1 MLYILKIKGTTKIP
15 DFVQIRDNKMTL
27 IAYFRLS
34 QITKG
39 LEKSNLTKYKNEIT
53 EILHKMPYGKI
64 YKYLKKMNTNVIEIQ
79 KVDIDQ
85 KHQRVFENLN
95 LNISKGEF
103 VYLIGDTG
111 SGKSSLLKSLYAE
124 IKISSGKM
132 IIADTNLNSIKRKQ
146 IAKFRRKLGIV
157 FQDFQLLTD
166 RSIFENLKFVLKA
179 TGWREKEKINNR
191 ISEVLESVNLN
202 NIKDKMP
209 YELSGGEQ
217 QRAAIARAL
226 LNNPQIILADEPTGN
241 LDPEKSDKIIK
252 LLKEISLNGTTVLIA
267 THDYPI
273 IKKHKARTIKCI
285 NKGIVE
291 IDTSTI

>member
-1 MLYILKIKGTTKIP
+1 
-15 DFVQIRDNKMTL
+15 
-27 IAYFRLS
+27 
-34 QITKG
+34 
-39 LEKSNLTKYKNEIT
+39 
-53 EILHKMPYGKI
+53 
-64 YKYLKKMNTNVIEIQ
+64 MNTNVIEIQ
-79 KVDIDQ
+79 KADIDQ
-85 KHQRVFENLN
+85 KHQRVFEKLN

-132 IIADTNLNSIKRKQ
+132 IIADTDLKNIKRKQ

-179 TGWREKEKINNR
+179 TGWREKEKIKNR

-267 THDYPI
+267 THDYLI

-291 IDTSTI
+291 IDSNKI

>member
-1 MLYILKIKGTTKIP
+1 
-15 DFVQIRDNKMTL
+15 
-27 IAYFRLS
+27 
-34 QITKG
+34 
-39 LEKSNLTKYKNEIT
+39 
-53 EILHKMPYGKI
+53 
-64 YKYLKKMNTNVIEIQ
+64 MNTNVIEIQ

-124 IKISSGKM
+124 IKISNGKM
-132 IIADTNLNSIKRKQ
+132 IIADTNLKSIKRKQ

-252 LLKEISLNGTTVLIA
+252 LLKEISLNGTAVLIA

>member
-1 MLYILKIKGTTKIP
+1 
-15 DFVQIRDNKMTL
+15 
-27 IAYFRLS
+27 
-34 QITKG
+34 
-39 LEKSNLTKYKNEIT
+39 
-53 EILHKMPYGKI
+53 
-64 YKYLKKMNTNVIEIQ
+64 MNTNVIEIQ

-132 IIADTNLNSIKRKQ
+132 IIADTNLKSIKRKQ

-191 ISEVLESVNLN
+191 ISEVLDSVNLN

>member
-1 MLYILKIKGTTKIP
+1 
-15 DFVQIRDNKMTL
+15 
-27 IAYFRLS
+27 
-34 QITKG
+34 
-39 LEKSNLTKYKNEIT
+39 
-53 EILHKMPYGKI
+53 
-64 YKYLKKMNTNVIEIQ
+64 MNTNVIEIQ

-85 KHQRVFENLN
+85 KQQRVFENLN

-124 IKISSGKM
+124 IKISNGKM
-132 IIADTNLNSIKRKQ
+132 IIADTNLKSIKRKQ

-191 ISEVLESVNLN
+191 ISEVLGSVNLN

-252 LLKEISLNGTTVLIA
+252 LLKEISLNGTAVLIA

>member
-1 MLYILKIKGTTKIP
+1 
-15 DFVQIRDNKMTL
+15 
-27 IAYFRLS
+27 
-34 QITKG
+34 
-39 LEKSNLTKYKNEIT
+39 
-53 EILHKMPYGKI
+53 
-64 YKYLKKMNTNVIEIQ
+64 MNTNVIEIQ
-79 KVDIDQ
+79 KADIDQ
-85 KHQRVFENLN
+85 KHQRVFEKLN

-132 IIADTNLNSIKRKQ
+132 IIADTDLKNIKRKQ

-179 TGWREKEKINNR
+179 TGWREKEKIKNR

-267 THDYPI
+267 THDYLI

-291 IDTSTI
+291 IDSNTI

>member
-1 MLYILKIKGTTKIP
+1 
-15 DFVQIRDNKMTL
+15 
-27 IAYFRLS
+27 
-34 QITKG
+34 
-39 LEKSNLTKYKNEIT
+39 
-53 EILHKMPYGKI
+53 
-64 YKYLKKMNTNVIEIQ
+64 MNTNVIEIQ
-79 KVDIDQ
+79 KVNIDQ

-132 IIADTNLNSIKRKQ
+132 IIADTNLKSIKRKQ